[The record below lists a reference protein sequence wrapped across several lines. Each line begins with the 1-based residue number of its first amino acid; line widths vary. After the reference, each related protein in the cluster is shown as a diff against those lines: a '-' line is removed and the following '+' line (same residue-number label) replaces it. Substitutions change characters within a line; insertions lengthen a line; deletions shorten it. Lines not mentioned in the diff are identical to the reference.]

1 MTKKRC
7 ITAHVHLI
15 VGMPDESPKSLR
27 NTRDWLRKVKPDS
40 VQVAYFMPYPG
51 TPYYDQLKEDGSLGD
66 IDAIDWEDYGAFS
79 RPVLSSYHM
88 SIDEIQRG
96 RQRLEIDWQ

>member
-1 MTKKRC
+1 
-7 ITAHVHLI
+7 
-15 VGMPDESPKSLR
+15 
-27 NTRDWLRKVKPDS
+27 
-40 VQVAYFMPYPG
+40 MPYPG

-96 RQRLEIDWQ
+96 RQRLEIDWQYTFKDKVVMRAKKAVNRVLHPTA